1 MVRQAPAGHNRAAAG
16 DNSGDSVSGERHIP
30 QQHARVDG
38 HVINAL
44 LALFNNGVP
53 VDLPGQRIGVAIDFL
68 QCLVNRDCANRNG

>member
-1 MVRQAPAGHNRAAAG
+1 MVRQAPAGHNRAAARN
-16 DNSGDSVSGERHIP
+16 NSGNSVGGQWHIA

-68 QCLVNRDCANRNG
+68 QRLVNRDRANRDG